1 MAWYENLA
9 ALLNKENEFPFLL
22 FPLFFGKQKGK
33 SIKRIRVRRSRP
45 LTNYVRVEIIK
56 FAPILL
62 LEQEAAGNLC
72 YATCEETFVKKYA
85 RVSHQTFSRKEK
97 KLGNFCNEKNIQ
109 NTLFSSSCSFI
120 SFFFL
125 NFHLSFFVMFHSK
138 QEAKRRKKGFMFRE
152 TREGFL
158 IFINFHSEV
167 GGLGI

>member
-120 SFFFL
+120 SFFFFEFSSL
-125 NFHLSFFVMFHSK
+125 LFCNVPFQARSEK
-138 QEAKRRKKGFMFRE
+138 EKKGFHVSRNA
-152 TREGFL
+152 RGFL
-158 IFINFHSEV
+158 NFYKFS
-167 GGLGI
+167 